1 MLKCI
6 ILYMLCVFLAFP
18 VVALKAQAKIPVKKA
33 KITFELHRQYRT
45 FDVTFAE
52 KGDSLSLHWSITQDL
67 KERHG
72 SYTMTQ
78 KSRQHASQLCYVQ
91 PNHGQHLTLPGSQ
104 AFCMASA
111 DIINALRE
119 ESSDTKQVIFNKTY
133 FTLLDRDEKFRGFHL
148 FHLKDYEE
156 GAEMWILDDPKFPL
170 IVKMLNNPVEINW
183 TIE

>member
-18 VVALKAQAKIPVKKA
+18 VVALKAQAKLPVKKA

-78 KSRQHASQLCYVQ
+78 KSRQHALQLCYVQ

-111 DIINALRE
+111 DA
-119 ESSDTKQVIFNKTY
+119 
-133 FTLLDRDEKFRGFHL
+133 
-148 FHLKDYEE
+148 
-156 GAEMWILDDPKFPL
+156 
-170 IVKMLNNPVEINW
+170 
-183 TIE
+183 

>member
-18 VVALKAQAKIPVKKA
+18 VVALKAQAKLPVKKA

-52 KGDSLSLHWSITQDL
+52 KGDSLSL
-67 KERHG
+67 
-72 SYTMTQ
+72 
-78 KSRQHASQLCYVQ
+78 

-133 FTLLDRDEKFRGFHL
+133 FTLLDRDEKFRGFPL

-170 IVKMLNNPVEINW
+170 IVKMLNNPVEIKINW

>member
-6 ILYMLCVFLAFP
+6 ILSMLCVFLAFP
-18 VVALKAQAKIPVKKA
+18 VVSLKASAKIPVSKA

-45 FDVTFAE
+45 FDVTFVE
-52 KGDSLSLHWSITQDL
+52 KGDSLTLHWSIKQDL
-67 KERHG
+67 KDIHG

-78 KSRQHASQLCYVQ
+78 KSRQHATQLCYVQ
-91 PNHGQHLTLPGSQ
+91 PNPSQHLTLPGTQ

-111 DIINALRE
+111 DIVNALRE

-133 FTLLDRDEKFRGFHL
+133 FTLLDRDEKFRGFPL

-170 IVKMLNNPVEINW
+170 IVKMFNNPVEINW

>member
-1 MLKCI
+1 MMKCI

-18 VVALKAQAKIPVKKA
+18 LVSIKAMAKTPISKA
-33 KITFELHRQYRT
+33 KITFELHRQYRV
-45 FDVTFAE
+45 FDVTF
-52 KGDSLSLHWSITQDL
+52 KQKDDSLTLYWSITQDL
-67 KERHG
+67 KEIHG

-78 KSRQHASQLCYVQ
+78 KSRQHATQLCYVQ
-91 PNHGQHLTLPGSQ
+91 PNPSQHITLPNSQ

-133 FTLLDRDEKFRGFHL
+133 FTLLDTNDKFRGFPL

-183 TIE
+183 TVE

>member
-1 MLKCI
+1 MTNLGQDW
-6 ILYMLCVFLAFP
+6 LCGGRGMTKVG
-18 VVALKAQAKIPVKKA
+18 Q
-33 KITFELHRQYRT
+33 
-45 FDVTFAE
+45 
-52 KGDSLSLHWSITQDL
+52 
-67 KERHG
+67 ERVCSERG
-72 SYTMTQ
+72 IQ
-78 KSRQHASQLCYVQ
+78 FW
-91 PNHGQHLTLPGSQ
+91 QHLTLPGSQ

-133 FTLLDRDEKFRGFHL
+133 FTLLDRDEKFRGFPL